1 METIQLPL
9 LRYQQLQEE
18 LALLKNTELMKK
30 LERLIDLLYQEKYGL
45 YVGENTDDLTQLVA
59 NRAWSDDKS
68 VWDDV

>member
-45 YVGENTDDLTQLVA
+45 YMGENTEDLTQLVA
-59 NRAWSDDKS
+59 KSAWSDDKS